1 MSEYQGEK
9 FKLFLKRRGISV
21 IEAAK
26 ILDVARNTVYQ
37 YFRTEN
43 LTREVVTNIVTKFN
57 TSEKE
62 IFDVSNRDGLK
73 TLANAKDI
81 GSPTVYDEDGDGD
94 TKFTEIS
101 PGRYRMCT
109 ELVPVYAH
117 AGYLTG
123 YADKEFLEELPKHYI
138 TVDRYVRG
146 KYRSFEISGDSM
158 NNGDINEAMPHG
170 TIATGREVKSELWT
184 SKLHNHQWPNW
195 IFVHRTEG
203 VIAKQIAHQDI
214 NNGVLVL
221 RSLNPDK
228 DRYPDFEVELDEIQ
242 QIYNVVKRELR

>member
-21 IEAAK
+21 IDAAK
-26 ILDVARNTVYQ
+26 TLDVARNTVYQ

-43 LTREVVTNIVTKFN
+43 LTREVVINIITKFN
-57 TSEKE
+57 TSEQE
-62 IFDVSNRDGLK
+62 VFDVSGGDVSK
-73 TLANAKDI
+73 PIANAKDI
-81 GSPTVYDEDGDGD
+81 GSPTIYEEDGY

-170 TIATGREVKSELWT
+170 TIATGREVKRELWT

-214 NNGVLVL
+214 KNGVLVL